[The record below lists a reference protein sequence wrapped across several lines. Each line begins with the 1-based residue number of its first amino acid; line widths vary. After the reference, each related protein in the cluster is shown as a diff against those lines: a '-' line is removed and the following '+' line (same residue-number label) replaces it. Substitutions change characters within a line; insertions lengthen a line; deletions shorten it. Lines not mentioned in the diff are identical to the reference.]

1 MEVKILGGTG
11 LHASEVKA
19 VEKMRAEL
27 RGSWFAY
34 ASLLVADDQGSMDV
48 DTLIITHDRLLFVE
62 LKEWNGKLE
71 SLDGRWYLNG
81 MSRGKSPYEIKRVH
95 AIRLQKLIQSELEHK
110 LGYFPQVE
118 AHVVLCGTATPDN
131 LSSSEK
137 RYVHNLDDFL
147 EISDRDKYEALVEDR
162 SKATYFIFDRS
173 GKPRPN
179 SSECLPIFRT
189 FFGGH
194 RVKPKEYRAHH
205 FIADPTPWFNH
216 RNGLYKEY
224 KGYHEELANDIALMR
239 RWDFTQLGIG
249 NATRSQWGEIAL
261 RESRVIRHA
270 KQNSSPLEE
279 YLLKPLVPLGESDI
293 TEDVTELYELRRTFV
308 RLDEHVNSK
317 GVKSSP
323 EVRLDWVRAL
333 LAPFSELH
341 GLGIGHRDI
350 DLHNL
355 WYATEQRSILVSGFS
370 ASFFPERGTVN
381 DLRVHLQGSHMH
393 LPEDALWEDG
403 DIIDPFRLDVFMLA
417 AVAYRICYPESSL
430 EFDENSVPTWSLPKD
445 DPYDGLLDDWFKK
458 GLDWSPE
465 ERFSSASQ
473 QLADFNSITKREYE
487 GEVDTSDLLES
498 LSKGDFIKRGW
509 STFNV
514 YQYYPPLPGEN
525 PGAGAKLT
533 YKCTYEGRTA
543 LCKLWSQVTV
553 EPGLPGINRRVV
565 NFRSRVEKVKDS
577 LLSTPK
583 VLDYGLLEAGG
594 LYIVTSFE
602 QGESWLECSSALSGI
617 QLFKLGLSLIKAVE
631 QCHDQGVA
639 HGDIHPDNLLVF
651 SDFDF
656 DEDPVQENISS
667 PQVILLD
674 LLDFGGSSEP
684 YNLEYGPANPAAAD
698 AMARDR
704 YAVYKLVGEVVSES
718 ASSDALNEEL
728 SRGLSQPG
736 GIPVSL
742 APLQDALE
750 NSLNSSSEVD
760 CPEVEEAVE
769 PLNIFWGGHNF
780 PEQPIDFETDA
791 GIYYFNCKWDRINPE
806 LILCYITAVN
816 AALTV
821 VINPELRKV
830 HQIRITKN
838 LPLSDL
844 ISAASKSSA
853 QLTTPIKVGRGNL
866 DAKGSIDL
874 LNLLLG
880 LDPVL
885 TLLEEKFSV
894 GRDGENDETSND
906 SEISSIPP
914 RVIWNSLL
922 ATEGENLLALEVSE
936 GEVNESQSGRVI
948 VPYQTLDG
956 KPLDFDNDEKVFV
969 TLAEDEQSLGELDV
983 LETTP
988 DFIAIKPSRSR
999 IQKILKEGVSLKL
1012 ESLQSKA
1019 SRDRKQ
1025 KALERVLEHASVIP
1039 RLSEYFDPAKAPEL
1053 DVTNEPP
1060 TSKFLKRKYDDDEK
1074 QLNDKQIEA
1083 FQRLVKYGP
1092 VGVLQ
1097 GPPGTGK
1104 TSFVS
1109 QFIHYIFDSLGAKN
1123 VLLVGQSHI
1132 SVDAVAIKAREV
1144 CNDKDT
1150 ELSVVRMG
1158 QERMVATDM
1167 LDTHSS
1173 ALQRQM
1179 RHAFHREYD
1188 QRIKVF
1194 SNRFGLPEYLVDE
1207 LLTLHRTLSP
1217 ILASLS
1223 YFKNEIIKKHLSG
1236 GDDKAFSH
1244 DLDGQEKSLK
1254 DLVRKILLKRYP
1266 DTAEELLEQDDLM
1279 SGVVAQLCKEHN
1291 VNNPAAVS
1299 KLTKLLDLSHEWLDV
1314 LATGEANYDQFLV
1327 QTRQLVC
1334 GTLVGMGKTR
1344 YGVADAEFDWVIVDE
1359 AARAQASELMIALQS
1374 ARRVLLVGDHRQLPP
1389 HYEKP
1394 HLRAASRE
1402 VGRGADTS
1410 IFKVTDFERAF
1421 HATKG
1426 VTLDTQYRMVE
1437 PIGKLVSSCFYRDE
1451 VGSLITGRGPS
1462 PSWFNDLPAPWDSS
1476 VVWLDSAKGSS
1487 ATGEVELRPGRYVNY
1502 HEADQVM
1509 NLLKL
1514 LADPESVGALR
1525 GFAGAEKGVPIGII
1539 TMYRAQKDFL
1549 EKELSKAEWAVAMR
1563 DLIRIDTVDSYQGQE
1578 NKIVILSLV
1587 RDNAIQNQGF
1597 LKDRARINVSISR
1610 AQERLVIVGA
1620 AHMWE
1625 SRNATSALGEVLN
1638 YIRSRCNEGDSDYQI
1653 VSSSIFVD
1661 QLSSS
1666 RIEVMTNE

>member
-19 VEKMRAEL
+19 VEKMREKL
-27 RGSWFAY
+27 RDSWFAY

-71 SLDGRWYLNG
+71 SSDGRWYLNG
-81 MSRGKSPYEIKRVH
+81 MPRGKSPYEIKRVH

-118 AHVVLCGTATPDN
+118 AHVVLCGTATPEN

-137 RYVHNLDDFL
+137 RYVHTLDDFL
-147 EISDRDKYEALVEDR
+147 EISSRDKYESLVEDK
-162 SKATYFIFDRS
+162 SKAIYFIFDKS

-179 SSECLPIFRT
+179 SKECLPIFRN
-189 FFGGH
+189 FFGGY

-205 FIADPTPWFNH
+205 FIADTSPWFNH

-224 KGYHEELANDIALMR
+224 KGFHEELANDVALMR
-239 RWDFTQLGIG
+239 RWDFTQLGVG
-249 NATRSQWGEIAL
+249 NATQSQWGEIAL
-261 RESRVIRHA
+261 RESRVIRHI
-270 KQNSSPLEE
+270 KQKNSPLEE
-279 YLLKPLVPLGESDI
+279 YMLKPLVPLGESDI

-308 RLDEHVNSK
+308 RLDEYVNNK
-317 GVKSSP
+317 GSKSSP
-323 EVRLDWVRAL
+323 EIRLDWVRAL

-370 ASFFPERGTVN
+370 AAFFPERGTVN
-381 DLRVHLQGSHMH
+381 DLRLHLQGSHMH

-403 DIIDPFRLDVFMLA
+403 DILDPFRLDVFMLA

-430 EFDENSVPTWSLPKD
+430 KVDESLVPNWSPPKN
-445 DPYDGLLDDWFKK
+445 DPYNGLLDNWFKK
-458 GLDWSPE
+458 GLDWNPE
-465 ERFSSASQ
+465 DRYSSASQ
-473 QLADFNSITKREYE
+473 QLADFNAITKREYE
-487 GEVDTSDLLES
+487 GEVDNSDLLES
-498 LSKGDFIKRGW
+498 LSKGDFVKRGW
-509 STFNV
+509 STFNI
-514 YQYYPPLPGEN
+514 YQVFPPLPGEN
-525 PGAGAKLT
+525 PGAGSKLT
-533 YKCTYEGRTA
+533 YKCLFEGKTA
-543 LCKLWSQVTV
+543 LCKLWPQVTV
-553 EPGLPGINRRVV
+553 GPSLPGINRRVV
-565 NFRSRVEKVKDS
+565 NFRSRVEKVQDS

-602 QGESWLECSSALSGI
+602 SGQSWLECSGSLSSN
-617 QLFKLGLSLIKAVE
+617 QLLNLGLSLIKAVE
-631 QCHDQGVA
+631 QCHDQGIA
-639 HGDIHPDNLLVF
+639 HGDIHPENLLILSN
-651 SDFDF
+651 SDT
-656 DEDPVQENISS
+656 EKNTEQEENYL

-704 YAVYKLVGEVVSES
+704 YAVYKLMEEIVSKSDS
-718 ASSDALNEEL
+718 ADVLNEEL
-728 SRGLSQPG
+728 TRGLSQPG

-742 APLQDALE
+742 APLQEALE
-750 NSLNSSSEVD
+750 NTLSSSLESGNTVD
-760 CPEVEEAVE
+760 IASVE
-769 PLNIFWGGHNF
+769 PINIFWGGHNF
-780 PEQPIDFETDA
+780 PEQPIDFEADA
-791 GIYYFNCKWDRINPE
+791 GIYYFNCKWDRRDPD
-806 LILCYITAVN
+806 LIHCYITAVN

-821 VINPELRKV
+821 VINPELRQV
-830 HQIRITKN
+830 QQIRITKN

-844 ISAASKSSA
+844 ISAASKSSV
-853 QLTTPIKVGRGNL
+853 QLTTPIKVGRGSL
-866 DAKGSIDL
+866 DANASAKL

-885 TLLEEKFSV
+885 TLLEEKYSI
-894 GRDGENDETSND
+894 DIADEEDEVSDD
-906 SEISSIPP
+906 SGLPSISP
-914 RVIWNSLL
+914 RIIWNALL
-922 ATEGENLLALEVSE
+922 ATEGENLLTLEVSE
-936 GEVNESQSGRVI
+936 GEINESQSGRII
-948 VPYQTLDG
+948 VPYQMLDG
-956 KPLDFDNDEKVFV
+956 QPLDFDSDEKVFV
-969 TLAEDEQSLGELDV
+969 TLADDEQNLGELDI
-983 LETTP
+983 LETTQ
-988 DFIAIKPSRSR
+988 DGIALKPSRPR
-999 IQKILKEGVSLKL
+999 IQKILKAGVLLKL

-1025 KALERVLEHASVIP
+1025 KALERVLDHASVIP
-1039 RLSEYFDPAKAPEL
+1039 KLSQYFDPFKSPEI
-1053 DVTNEPP
+1053 DVKNVPP
-1060 TSKFLKRKYDDDEK
+1060 TSEYLRCKYDDSDK
-1074 QLNDKQIEA
+1074 KLNEKQIEA
-1083 FQRLVKYGP
+1083 FQRLIKYGP

-1109 QFIHYIFDSLGAKN
+1109 QFIHYLFDSLGARN
-1123 VLLVGQSHI
+1123 VLLVGQSHT
-1132 SVDAVAIKAREV
+1132 SVDAVAIKVREV

-1194 SNRFGLPEYLVDE
+1194 SSRFGLPVFLIDE

-1217 ILASLS
+1217 ILSSLS
-1223 YFKNEIIKKHLSG
+1223 YFKNEISKKHLSDG
-1236 GDDKAFSH
+1236 SDNEFAH
-1244 DLDGQEKSLK
+1244 DLDEQEKSLK
-1254 DLVRKILLKRYP
+1254 DLVKKILFKRYP
-1266 DTAEELLEQDDLM
+1266 DAAEELLEQDDLLL
-1279 SGVVAQLCKEHN
+1279 GVVSQLCKENN

-1299 KLTKLLDLSHEWLDV
+1299 KLTSLLDLTQEWLDV
-1314 LATGEANYDQFLV
+1314 LATGDANYDQFLV

-1374 ARRVLLVGDHRQLPP
+1374 AKRVLLVGDHRQLPP
-1389 HYEKP
+1389 HYDKS

-1402 VGRGADTS
+1402 VGQGADIS
-1410 IFKVTDFERAF
+1410 IFKITDFERAF

-1462 PSWFNDLPAPWDSS
+1462 PSWFNSLPAPWDSS
-1476 VVWLDSAKGSS
+1476 VVWLDTSS
-1487 ATGEVELRPGRYVNY
+1487 VTGEAELKPGRYVNH
-1502 HEADQVM
+1502 HEANQIM

-1514 LADPESVGALR
+1514 LSDAESIGSLRDSVGV
-1525 GFAGAEKGVPIGII
+1525 EKGFPIGII
-1539 TMYRAQKDFL
+1539 TMYRAQKDLL

-1587 RDNAIQNQGF
+1587 RDNERQSQGF

-1625 SRNATSALGEVLN
+1625 KRNATSALGEVLS
-1638 YIRSRCNEGDSDYQI
+1638 YIRSRVNEGDPNYQVVNKPI
-1653 VSSSIFVD
+1653 LVEPRMEAMI
-1661 QLSSS
+1661 
-1666 RIEVMTNE
+1666 NG